1 MIRNVRKTLDLARR
15 SLLSRL
21 GGNTRRQLAIKDG
34 EISALRH
41 QLSLA
46 KGDEG
51 TTLSQG
57 IPVFFV
63 LGYQK
68 SGTTWLMRM
77 LDAHP
82 EILCRGEGRFFDG
95 GWRQQNLKRE
105 GVERPPSSLY
115 HALLDAEYLRLWI
128 EHSVWSRDEPADEH
142 LDNLTRM
149 AVNYFLQG
157 ELLKTSKK
165 MVGDK
170 SPLLTPR
177 TIEEIARIHPESR
190 VIHIIRD
197 GRDAAVSAAHHTWN
211 FGNLEKSPEMLRKR
225 TAYFADPAGFRSSG
239 ESMFSEWQ
247 IQKLAEDWNSRVG
260 SATRS
265 GPKLLGDN
273 YVEVRYE
280 ALVDRPENEL
290 ERLVKFLGAE
300 SRPKTIQRCV
310 ESTSFE
316 KLSKGRERGREDPT
330 SFFRKGVVG
339 DWRNVFTDDDLT
351 IFERGAGELLTK
363 LEYERGRQ
371 PPTST
376 ATR

>member
-95 GWRQQNLKRE
+95 GWRQKNLKRE

-128 EHSVWSRDEPADEH
+128 ERSVWSRDEPADEH

-149 AVNYFLQG
+149 TVDYFLQG
-157 ELLKTSKK
+157 ELLKTNKR

-211 FGNLEKSPEMLRKR
+211 FGNLQKSPEILKKR
-225 TAYFADPAGFRSSG
+225 TAYRADPEGFRRDG

-247 IQKLAEDWNSRVG
+247 LRKLAEDWNSRVG
-260 SATRS
+260 SAARG

-273 YVEVRYE
+273 YTEVRYE
-280 ALVDRPENEL
+280 DLVDRPENEL

-300 SRPKTIQRCV
+300 FQPKTIQRCV

-316 KLSKGRERGREDPT
+316 KLSKGRERGREDPA

-363 LEYERGRQ
+363 LEYERGRL

-376 ATR
+376 R

>member
-1 MIRNVRKTLDLARR
+1 MIRNTKKTLDLARR
-15 SLLSRL
+15 TLLSRL

-34 EISALRH
+34 EISALRR
-41 QLSLA
+41 QLSLV
-46 KGDEG
+46 KGDEEA
-51 TTLSQG
+51 TISQG
-57 IPVFFV
+57 IPIFFV

-95 GWRQQNLKRE
+95 GWHQKNLKRE

-128 EHSVWSRDEPADEH
+128 ERSVWSRDEPADEH

-149 AVNYFLQG
+149 AVDYFLQG
-157 ELLKTSKK
+157 ELLRTSKK
-165 MVGDK
+165 IVGDK
-170 SPLLTPR
+170 SPLLTSH
-177 TIEEIARIHPESR
+177 TVEEIARIHPEAR

-197 GRDAAVSAAHHTWN
+197 GRDAVVSAAHHTWN
-211 FGNLEKSPEMLRKR
+211 FGKLDKSPEILRKR
-225 TAYFADPAGFRSSG
+225 TAYLADPASFRSSG

-260 SATRS
+260 SATRN

-290 ERLVKFLGAE
+290 ERLVKFLEAE
-300 SRPKTIQRCV
+300 SRPKVIQRCV

-316 KLSKGRERGREDPT
+316 KLSKGRERGREDPA

-351 IFERGAGELLTK
+351 IFERSAGELLTE
-363 LEYERGRQ
+363 LGYDRVRQ
-371 PPTST
+371 PPNST
-376 ATR
+376 R

>member
-1 MIRNVRKTLDLARR
+1 MIRNVKKTLDLARR

-95 GWRQQNLKRE
+95 GWRQKNLKRE

-316 KLSKGRERGREDPT
+316 KLSKGRERGREDPA

-339 DWRNVFTDDDLT
+339 DWRNVFSERDRR
-351 IFERGAGELLTK
+351 IFKETAGETLVRLG
-363 LEYERGRQ
+363 YE
-371 PPTST
+371 
-376 ATR
+376 ADKNW